1 MAVLPGVTLCGF
13 HPGFGMQQGLRL
25 AKQHQQDW
33 LMHIDLDEVVYTMA
47 ESFSLATCE
56 RFAAETAQQ

>member
-1 MAVLPGVTLCGF
+1 
-13 HPGFGMQQGLRL
+13 MQQGLRL